1 LRKQPCLTW
10 WYRNKLS
17 QESENCHML
26 PQQRF
31 NEIDHHHIKKMKVVR
46 LKPEKN
52 RAYDQY
58 LLQQECSLG
67 YYTSQ
72 FKIFRWIF

>member
-1 LRKQPCLTW
+1 
-10 WYRNKLS
+10 
-17 QESENCHML
+17 ML